1 MAMRIS
7 GLAAGIEKAGAST
20 EAGFT
25 VGEVTVAGTMALSVF
40 SAFFGIYGGLAYRA
54 LRSWLPESRVRRGL
68 VLGTVFLATFGPLLI
83 ESVNP
88 DFHLFGPPLVNLCT
102 FSSLFFLFGAIVVP
116 LTDRLD
122 RAVRKQTRVAA
133 VRRAALCLL
142 GVLAVVAMFRL
153 SLKVMQPPST
163 VAVVPAKSLAKEL
176 IEAAFHGFSFRNIV
190 ISGYQFVAIVVL
202 LYVLIVVPVAA
213 VGLNRKL
220 GASRQPSA
228 GGRRTSTAVL
238 EYAVLAIPVIVGLAL
253 NYRAIVRI
261 LQGAG

>member
-1 MAMRIS
+1 MEGLHNHPESGRFRGGPVQKFVESVAAGTLAGLLAGFVTGVGARMAMRIS

-153 SLKVMQPPST
+153 SLKVDRKSTRLNSSHIQKSRMPS
-163 VAVVPAKSLAKEL
+163 
-176 IEAAFHGFSFRNIV
+176 
-190 ISGYQFVAIVVL
+190 
-202 LYVLIVVPVAA
+202 
-213 VGLNRKL
+213 
-220 GASRQPSA
+220 SA
-228 GGRRTSTAVL
+228 
-238 EYAVLAIPVIVGLAL
+238 
-253 NYRAIVRI
+253 
-261 LQGAG
+261 